1 MSEEPLTFVER
12 SEDELSRV
20 SLVAGETLRAA
31 EVSVIALA
39 ALLVCPPLL
48 ILAVI
53 VVVPALAVAGVVAL
67 IVCLIALPV
76 YVVRHVRRHHAEY
89 ARQRER

>member
-53 VVVPALAVAGVVAL
+53 VVVPALAVADVAD
-67 IVCLIALPV
+67 
-76 YVVRHVRRHHAEY
+76 HVHRHHAEY

>member
-1 MSEEPLTFVER
+1 MSEDPSTFVER

-20 SLVAGETLRAA
+20 SLVAGETIRAA
-31 EVSVIALA
+31 EISVIGLA

-53 VVVPALAVAGVVAL
+53 VLVPALAVAGVVAL
-67 IVCLIALPV
+67 VASLIALPV
-76 YVVRHVRRHHAEY
+76 IVVRHVRRHHA
-89 ARQRER
+89 AHAHHPR